1 VETVP
6 ADVLIARAVRA
17 HTRALVTLA
26 AACVVLAGI
35 GTAALSLAGEDLRTP
50 PITAGLSVL
59 AVAQVCALIAAGI
72 AGLGLMRVLHEV
84 GEPGSEDSAVAVRSH
99 VPVDATRRT
108 AARFAMLMRVIVGAC
123 VLVITVWAVADTAG
137 VLGAVIGAAVTV
149 QLVVVLAVLR
159 VHLLRSL

>member
-50 PITAGLSVL
+50 PIMAGLSVL
-59 AVAQVCALIAAGI
+59 GVAQVCALVAAGI
-72 AGLGLMRVLHEV
+72 AGMGLVRVLREV
-84 GEPGSEDSAVAVRSH
+84 GEPGSDDSAAAVRSH
-99 VPVDATRRT
+99 VPVDAIRRT

-123 VLVITVWAVADTAG
+123 VLVITVWAVADAAG
-137 VLGAVIGAAVTV
+137 VLGAVIGAVVTL
-149 QLVVVLAVLR
+149 QLVVALAVLR
-159 VHLLRSL
+159 VHLLRSI

>member
-1 VETVP
+1 METVP

-59 AVAQVCALIAAGI
+59 GVAQVCALVAAGI
-72 AGLGLMRVLHEV
+72 AGLGLLRVLREV
-84 GEPGSEDSAVAVRSH
+84 GEPGSHDSAAAVRSH
-99 VPVDATRRT
+99 VPVDAIRRT
-108 AARFAMLMRVIVGAC
+108 AARFAILMRVIVGAC
-123 VLVITVWAVADTAG
+123 VLVIAVWAVADAAG
-137 VLGAVIGAAVTV
+137 IIGAVIGAVVTL
-149 QLVVVLAVLR
+149 QLVVALAVLR